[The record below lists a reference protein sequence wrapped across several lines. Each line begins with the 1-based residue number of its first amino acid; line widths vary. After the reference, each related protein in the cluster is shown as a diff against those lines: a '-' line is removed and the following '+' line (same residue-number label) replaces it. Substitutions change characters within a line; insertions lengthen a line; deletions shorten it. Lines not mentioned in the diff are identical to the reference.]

1 MSTDPTSRPVD
12 APLNRTRPNLEIAMA
27 NKPQRKEEEKFVVRL
42 PAGMRD
48 RIAIKARVNS
58 RSMNAE
64 IVHRLERAT
73 ELEVELERAHQVIDR
88 LLSGSKA
95 TTAEALESRT

>member
-1 MSTDPTSRPVD
+1 
-12 APLNRTRPNLEIAMA
+12 MA

-48 RIAIKARVNS
+48 RIAVKARVNA

-73 ELEVELERAHQVIDR
+73 ELEVELARAHQVIDR
-88 LLSGSKA
+88 LLSDSKPS
-95 TTAEALESRT
+95 TAEAQESRT